1 MVRVN
6 EGEITGNLEI
16 LNRVCTGG
24 SCREPIA
31 SPKAHIEQLSKGA
44 VYPICWHYY
53 GLGFYLVVY
62 KGLPRDSYPKP

>member
-1 MVRVN
+1 MKAKSQGTSKSSTACVQAGVV
-6 EGEITGNLEI
+6 E
-16 LNRVCTGG
+16 
-24 SCREPIA
+24 EPIA

-44 VYPICWHYY
+44 VHLICWHYY